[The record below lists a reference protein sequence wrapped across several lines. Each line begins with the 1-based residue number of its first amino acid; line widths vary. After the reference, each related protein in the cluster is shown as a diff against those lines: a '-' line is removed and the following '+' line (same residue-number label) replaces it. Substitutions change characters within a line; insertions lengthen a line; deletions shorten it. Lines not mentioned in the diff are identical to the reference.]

1 MILDI
6 LNNNNIRFIKEYSF
20 EDLKFI
26 NKLRF
31 DFGILS
37 EDDSLLGLIEYDG
50 EGHYRPINYNGI
62 SNEEALNTFEKT
74 KLRDKIKD
82 EYCKDRNIKIKR
94 IPYYDTKNI
103 KNLVESFI
111 KDIVLTM

>member
-1 MILDI
+1 MGNQHLRLEQSKGQRLEHKLVHPSGWKWEI
-6 LNNNNIRFIKEYSF
+6 
-20 EDLKFI
+20 I
-26 NKLRF
+26 N
-31 DFGILS
+31 
-37 EDDSLLGLIEYDG
+37 
-50 EGHYRPINYNGI
+50 
-62 SNEEALNTFEKT
+62 EKS

-94 IPYYDTKNI
+94 IPYYDIKNI